1 MSYAYRCRD
10 SFWLRAFS
18 WWKPARDPSLVRRDT
33 KDLKCSLSLFC
44 FGAVVVQNAAGCTQG
59 VLMLGLVG
67 ESVQRLNKPA

>member
-1 MSYAYRCRD
+1 MC
-10 SFWLRAFS
+10 
-18 WWKPARDPSLVRRDT
+18 RDT
-33 KDLKCSLSLFC
+33 KDLKCFLSLFC

>member
-1 MSYAYRCRD
+1 M
-10 SFWLRAFS
+10 LRH
-18 WWKPARDPSLVRRDT
+18 T

-44 FGAVVVQNAAGCTQG
+44 FGAVVQNDARCTQG